1 MNHTMKKILITLAA
15 CIAALTACGQ
25 AIWDSGHLAR
35 VKASIT
41 QPYYAASFE
50 RLKQQADSLLDVEP
64 LSVMMKPAAPLS
76 GDMHDYMSLSRY
88 YWPNPSKPDG
98 LPYVYRDGESTP
110 EFALYDR
117 NRLGMTAERVQT
129 LALAWYLSGDERY
142 AAKAARLLRT
152 WFLDRDTR
160 MNPHLEYSQVAR
172 GHNGNKGNFAGLIDT
187 YSFVEMLD
195 AVALLNDSRS
205 WTKKDDRALRKWFGA
220 LADWMTTSPN
230 GRKDDKATN
239 NHSVAYDAQI
249 IAFSLYAGRRDKAIE
264 VIEAMPGRRL
274 AAQVDDN
281 GAQPRELTRTR
292 AFHYSHYNL
301 SHFLDILSM
310 ARNLGL
316 SPDSKLYYAAAD
328 YLMPYIGRNPQP
340 WPYKEITGMALPSQ
354 ELAKTLYRTAQYLID
369 PADTLLADRRAAY
382 MRAWRD
388 TRIYD
393 PADPF
398 NLLYVEAGTADN
410 GYAFATMQLPYA
422 VTVAAEEARKEQNA
436 LRARLMPRSIAKDS
450 TLAMI
455 DAYDWCSGF
464 FPGSLWQLYDY
475 TNNPEHRQLAVSWTW
490 RIEDAKNYTGNHD
503 IGFMV
508 NNSFGRALD
517 ATGERSYRDVLLRAT
532 ESQCTRYNPDM
543 KLIRSWDFNCD
554 IWQYPVII
562 DNMMNLEM
570 LFHATQLTGDSTY
583 YRIAVNHA
591 DKTMSNHF
599 RPDASS
605 YHVVDYDTSTGEARL
620 HVTHQGYDD
629 DSFWSR
635 GQGWGLYGYTMCY
648 RFTADSRYLRLA
660 ERIAD
665 FILGMKNMPSDG
677 VPYWDMHMPAVDN
690 LTPDKADPAI
700 PRDASAAAIIAS
712 ALYELAGYTDSNRA
726 AGYLAAAD
734 RITDSLT
741 DGYRA
746 TMGGDYGF
754 LLLHSTGHH
763 PAGSEIDVPLNY
775 ADYYY
780 LEALGRRRA
789 INR

>member
-1 MNHTMKKILITLAA
+1 MKKILLTMMVCVASLTTAA
-15 CIAALTACGQ
+15 Q
-25 AIWDSGHLAR
+25 AIWDSSHLAR
-35 VKASIT
+35 VKASLNR
-41 QPYYAASFE
+41 PYYAASYE
-50 RLKQQADSLLDVEP
+50 ALIQRADSMLDVEP

-88 YWPNPSKPDG
+88 YWPDPSKHDG

-110 EFALYDR
+110 ELALYDR
-117 NRLGMTAERVQT
+117 NRLGMTSERVQT
-129 LALAWYLSGDERY
+129 LALAWYLSDDERY
-142 AAKAARLLRT
+142 AAKASQLLRT
-152 WFLDRDTR
+152 WFINRDTR
-160 MNPHLEYSQVAR
+160 MNPSLEYSQVAR
-172 GHNGNKGNFAGLIDT
+172 GHNSDKGNVAGLIDT

-195 AVALLNDSRS
+195 AVALLEGSRA

-220 LADWMTTSPN
+220 LADWMTDSPQ
-230 GRKDDKATN
+230 GRQDDKASN

-249 IAFSLYAGRRDKAIE
+249 IAFSLYAGRRDKAIA
-264 VIEAMPGRRL
+264 VIEAMPERRL
-274 AAQVDDN
+274 ASQVKDD
-281 GAQPRELTRTR
+281 GSQPRELTRTR

-301 SHFLDILSM
+301 VHFLDILSM

-316 SPDSKLYYAAAD
+316 SPDSRLYYAAAD
-328 YLMPYIGRNPQP
+328 YLLPYIGRSPQE

-369 PADTLLADRRAAY
+369 PADTLLADRRDNY
-382 MRAWRD
+382 LRAWRE

-410 GYAFATMQLPYA
+410 GYAFAAMQLPYA
-422 VTVAAEEARKEQNA
+422 AELAYKEARKEKNA
-436 LRARLMPRSIAKDS
+436 LRARVMPRSIAKDS

-475 TNNPEHRQLAVSWTW
+475 TNNPDHRQLAVSWTW

-503 IGFMV
+503 LGFMV
-508 NNSFGRALD
+508 NNSFGRALE
-517 ATGERSYRDVLLRAT
+517 ATGERSYHDVLLRAT
-532 ESQCTRYNPDM
+532 RSLSTRYNPDM
-543 KLIRSWDFNCD
+543 KLIRSWDFNRD
-554 IWQYPVII
+554 RWQYPVII

-570 LFHATQLTGDSTY
+570 LFHVTQLTGDSTY
-583 YRIAVNHA
+583 YHIAVNHA
-591 DKTMSNHF
+591 DKTIDNHF

-605 YHVVDYDTSTGEARL
+605 YHVVDYDTSSGDARL
-620 HVTHQGYDD
+620 HITHQGYAD
-629 DSFWSR
+629 DSYWSR

-648 RFTADSRYLRLA
+648 RFTSDARYLRHA

-665 FILGMKNMPSDG
+665 FILGLKNMPADG
-677 VPYWDMHMPAVDN
+677 VPYWDMHMPEVDN
-690 LTPDKADPAI
+690 LTPENVNPAI
-700 PRDASAAAIIAS
+700 PRDASAAALIAS
-712 ALYELAGYTDSNRA
+712 ALYELAEYTDSYRA
-726 AGYLAAAD
+726 ARCLAAAD
-734 RITDSLT
+734 HITDSLT
-741 DGYRA
+741 DSYRA
-746 TMGGDYGF
+746 APQGDYGF

-789 INR
+789 LSR